1 MSMDTGQVLRRIVH
15 ISTPVFLIYYFL
27 PDPLWTGGPPRVLG
41 LLMFLAIVLVAEAL
55 RLLYWPNLIGMRE
68 YEKTQMSAGAWAA
81 LGMTFAFLFFPFGY
95 SAPAL
100 MGMGWVDPVI
110 GDLRRKRSPQ
120 YPSVP
125 ILLYFLI
132 ALVSMAVII
141 GPTVKVVAASL
152 VAAPLAIWAERLK
165 SSYVDDD
172 FLMIVVPLIAIA
184 GVTAVLS

>member
-1 MSMDTGQVLRRIVH
+1 MDTGQALRRIVH

-27 PDPLWTGGPPRVLG
+27 PDPLWTGGPTRVLG
-41 LLMFLAIVLVAEAL
+41 LLILLAIVLVAEAL
-55 RLLYWPNLIGMRE
+55 RLAYRPKIIGMRD
-68 YEKTQMSAGAWAA
+68 YEQTHMSAGAWAA
-81 LGMTFAFLFFPFGY
+81 IGMTFAFLFFPFGC

-110 GDLRRKRSPQ
+110 GDLRRKCSPQ

-125 ILLYFLI
+125 LLLYFLI

-141 GPTVKVVAASL
+141 GPTVKVVVAGL

-165 SSYVDDD
+165 TSYVDDD
-172 FLMIVVPLIAIA
+172 FLMIVIPLIAIA
-184 GVTAVLS
+184 GVTAVVP

>member
-1 MSMDTGQVLRRIVH
+1 MDTGQVLRRIVH

-41 LLMFLAIVLVAEAL
+41 LLIFLAIVLVAEAL
-55 RLLYWPNLIGMRE
+55 RLIYRPNFIGMMRE
-68 YEKTQMSAGAWAA
+68 YENTQMSAGAWAA

-100 MGMGWVDPVI
+100 IGMGWVDPVI
-110 GDLRRKRSPQ
+110 GDLRRKSSPR

-172 FLMIVVPLIAIA
+172 FLMMIVPLIAIA